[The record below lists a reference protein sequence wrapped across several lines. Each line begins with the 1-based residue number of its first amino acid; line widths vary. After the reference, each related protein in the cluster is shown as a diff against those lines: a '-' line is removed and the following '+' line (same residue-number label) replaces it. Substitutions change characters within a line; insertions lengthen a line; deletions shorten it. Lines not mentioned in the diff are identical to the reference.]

1 MKTCYIV
8 YNPLPPFSV
17 FSQLHS
23 PTSTIFVALLLSVNV
38 WSYHIWYV
46 ILLNDMT
53 DKHLLSLDIL
63 VPFMQQ
69 VIKCVV
75 GLTQMTW
82 FLLALWFDIT
92 HTQTNNIQYIKGP
105 RDWHINIYYH
115 HLSCAHSSYLYHIEL
130 ISHWY
135 QKFIQQSSAI
145 SFFSKN
151 SSLAEVTSWLIRFIK
166 TKFFVWNTK
175 NTNKNGVNEQNPY
188 AHVHRERWH

>member
-92 HTQTNNIQYIKGP
+92 HTQTNNIVHKRTNRLTHKYILTSSVMCSQQLP
-105 RDWHINIYYH
+105 VSHWINQ
-115 HLSCAHSSYLYHIEL
+115 SL
-130 ISHWY
+130 ISKIY
-135 QKFIQQSSAI
+135 STKVSNIFSFQKLLTCRSH
-145 SFFSKN
+145 K
-151 SSLAEVTSWLIRFIK
+151 LAD
-166 TKFFVWNTK
+166 
-175 NTNKNGVNEQNPY
+175 
-188 AHVHRERWH
+188 